1 MSFHAV
7 ELSFPLAWQSPLW
20 KYKPGHFLSHFL
32 GHEGPGSLHSYLKG
46 KGWITSLNA
55 APQSLGRGF
64 AMIKI
69 TIMLTTEGFGTQLYV
84 LATNNQHSWCLVD
97 NYRCVLLATFKYLS
111 LLRSSEIAS
120 WHQSEVATVSRTQFE
135 FAEKREAEAYAISIA
150 EKMSWPI
157 PTEKALSA
165 PVLISE
171 WEDEEGLQE
180 VRDALKNIQID
191 TGRVVLMAKRE
202 EHERISGELCW
213 QSEKWYGTGYT
224 VERWDNE
231 FLAQVC
237 TYTCISNNRS
247 VWPNT
252 CWH

>member
-7 ELSFPLAWQSPLW
+7 ELSFPLAWQPPLW
-20 KYKPGHFLSHFL
+20 KYKPAYLLSHFL

-55 APQSLGRGF
+55 APQTLGRSF

-69 TIMLTTEGFGTQLYV
+69 TILLTSEGFGMPLSVFATGNRHSQRFVDDHRSVV
-84 LATNNQHSWCLVD
+84 LA
-97 NYRCVLLATFKYLS
+97 AFKYIS
-111 LLRSSEIAS
+111 LLRSSELAP
-120 WHQSEVATVSRTQFE
+120 WHQSEVATISRTQFE
-135 FAEKREAEAYAISIA
+135 FAEKRAAETYAVSIA
-150 EKMSWPI
+150 ERMSWPI

-171 WEDEEGLQE
+171 WEDETGLQE

-202 EHERISGELCW
+202 EHERVSGELPW
-213 QSEKWYGTGYT
+213 RSEKWYGTGYT
-224 VERWDNE
+224 VERWDSD

-237 TYTCISNNRS
+237 PP
-247 VWPNT
+247 VFWE
-252 CWH
+252 